1 MPPGF
6 SISPEAG
13 AQGGNH
19 YMSLVVILAI
29 AVAIALGYLTRI
41 NIGLFAI
48 AFAYIIGCFAM
59 GMKPGEIIEL
69 WPLKIFFV
77 IFSVCLFYSFAMI
90 NGTLEKMAEHML
102 YRCRKAPWLLPY
114 AIFVTA
120 TLIAAMGAGYYTV
133 LAFMAPLT
141 LILCRRTG
149 MGLILGGMA
158 VNYGALCGANFVSS
172 QSGIIFRGLMVNAGI
187 SETQAF
193 INAFAIFLAT
203 LVLPLIILILFVL
216 FSRRGEGS
224 ETAADIAAMDR
235 PSPLTGQQR
244 TTLILT
250 LVMMAIVLAAPLATL
265 ILPDNA
271 TARFINS
278 KIDIGLI
285 AGIFSV
291 IALLLKLGD
300 EKKAIASLPWA
311 TLIMICGMGMLI
323 SVAIKAGTIDQLSH
337 WIGGN
342 IPALLVPIIL
352 GVVAGI
358 MSLFAS
364 TLGVVTPA
372 LFPTVPA
379 LANML
384 SIDPMLMFVAIVL
397 GSQATSISPFSS
409 GGSLILGSAPDEAR
423 ASLFPQLL
431 LRAAPIGFVAA
442 MLGNLALTFAF

>member
-1 MPPGF
+1 
-6 SISPEAG
+6 
-13 AQGGNH
+13 
-19 YMSLVVILAI
+19 MSLVVVLAI
-29 AVAIALGYLTRI
+29 VTAIALGYLTRI

-48 AFAYIIGCFAM
+48 AFAYIIGCFFM

-102 YRCRKAPWLLPY
+102 YRCRKVPYLLPY
-114 AIFVTA
+114 AVFLA
-120 TLIAAMGAGYYTV
+120 STLIAAMGAGYYTV

-141 LILCRRTG
+141 LILCQRTS
-149 MGLILGGMA
+149 MGLIIGGLS

-187 SETQAF
+187 SESQAF
-193 INAFAIFLAT
+193 IDAFAIFAAT
-203 LVLPLIILILFVL
+203 FALPLIVISLFVL
-216 FSRRGEGS
+216 FSKRGTGS
-224 ETAADIAAMDR
+224 DTTADIAAMQA
-235 PSPLTGQQR
+235 PGPFTGQQR
-244 TTLILT
+244 TTLLLT
-250 LVMMAIVLAAPLATL
+250 LTMMAIVLAAPLATL
-265 ILPDNA
+265 LLPGNA

-285 AGIFSV
+285 AGVFSV
-291 IALLLKLGD
+291 IALFLKLGD

-372 LFPTVPA
+372 LFPAVPA
-379 LANML
+379 LASTL

-409 GGSLILGSAPDEAR
+409 GGSLILGSAPDETR

-442 MLGNLALTFAF
+442 LLANLALAFIF